1 MLMQHTVMIHDDK
14 LFVSTAISV
23 HYSAV
28 LQHHP
33 FHLLYQEE
41 MYTVMSCSRSCM
53 YTSAHLQTLFSYSH
67 QSITKIHPW

>member
-33 FHLLYQEE
+33 FHLLYLALSGRDVHCH
-41 MYTVMSCSRSCM
+41 VM
-53 YTSAHLQTLFSYSH
+53 F
-67 QSITKIHPW
+67 KIIHVAVSS